1 MSRWLL
7 HWDLVAVHVQRSPEI
22 LTIDFYIVNKS
33 KMLSLNSAKVTTE
46 KSIAIFFCSARI
58 RRNGISQKPIRNFHI
73 RNRIRS
79 LILKNHS
86 FFIHSHSF

>member
-7 HWDLVAVHVQRSPEI
+7 YWDLVAVHVQRSPEI

-46 KSIAIFFCSARI
+46 KSIAIFFALPESGEMELH
-58 RRNGISQKPIRNFHI
+58 RNPYEI
-73 RNRIRS
+73 
-79 LILKNHS
+79 
-86 FFIHSHSF
+86 FI